1 MGWKQ
6 IPSDN
11 HDVSCMD
18 DAALGLEP
26 LNRYENFFVNTA
38 PDADTLSRQGLDFIK
53 KKEFEL
59 RSERGER

>member
-1 MGWKQ
+1 
-6 IPSDN
+6 
-11 HDVSCMD
+11 MD

>member
-1 MGWKQ
+1 
-6 IPSDN
+6 
-11 HDVSCMD
+11 MD

-26 LNRYENFFVNTA
+26 LNRYENFFINTA
-38 PDADTLSRQGLDFIK
+38 SDADTLSRQGLDFIK